1 MILIAT
7 MTMMIANM
15 VQGYLTVDDKFG
27 MDECY
32 DLV

>member
-15 VQGYLTVDDKFG
+15 FQRDLTLDNKFG
-27 MDECY
+27 MDEYY